1 MADTPLKSVRARK
14 IVRGETGSG
23 KNGEL
28 DLKVSVYKAG
38 LFNNK
43 RKVEVTDAS
52 GNKIPGKDP
61 IEYTTNGRYSDYEEI
76 DYIRDYLD
84 TQSKLGGSSAST
96 VINGKEVPVYQILQ
110 DPWES
115 GVPLIRDF
123 GYDPYFFNNGVK
135 VQIYWF
141 FEKKTPVGTYS
152 DVFDD
157 NKVKTRYKST
167 LIPDGGPEWCDPRER
182 EISRLERSSIIRGTF
197 SEFGGAFIKPNE
209 ITKFQ
214 IVKTVKLIMPDGKEY
229 GIAYL
234 PESERKSTR
243 EREID
248 ELVIMK
254 YSDKKR
260 YETIKEDEDTTDY
273 EYYRRDRDDWN
284 ILNNIK
290 ELYCLQLERNKFI
303 KNQYEYDLELC
314 KPDYESCKLIDFI
327 DPIDG
332 KKIEPEKN
340 PEPEKKS
347 IETTDGSKTNAT
359 GSKIKLNV
367 QIPNDFKV
375 SANKDMPTFQI
386 FVGDIPVTN
395 IYREEEYVS
404 EEDTLDEEFIEFNYN
419 EPNPNA
425 ADETEDPN
433 DPNRGSPDAEKDSTT
448 SNINQSNESTTSTST
463 STTSSTTKAP
473 GQVKTSDP
481 AKVKEALTEATQSTG
496 PGPGGKCARFTFNH
510 ANNFIRILLGKEPQG
525 AKNAAGGNANQEG
538 YHSAL
543 EKVGYKRTDQ
553 GTLSKKEIISYLN
566 KKDNWNIG
574 DVVAYWGVD
583 APSSELKNG
592 GVQYGHTQIF
602 TDGAHGT
609 NHLWTSDDVGNFKC
623 NFVYGKYQTDKW
635 RFIIFKS
642 PHTTDDG
649 KKKLGL
655 A

>member
-52 GNKIPGKDP
+52 GNKISGKDP

-84 TQSKLGGSSAST
+84 TQSKLSGSSPST

-123 GYDPYFFNNGVK
+123 SYDPYYFNNGVK

-141 FEKKTPVGTYS
+141 LKETNKFGTQSIQRYENNYYPEGGTEWSNPRGSSTSDLEK
-152 DVFDD
+152 D
-157 NKVKTRYKST
+157 
-167 LIPDGGPEWCDPRER
+167 E
-182 EISRLERSSIIRGTF
+182 IIRGTF
-197 SEFGGAFIKPNE
+197 SDITGAILPKK
-209 ITKFQ
+209 IRSIDIQ
-214 IVKTVKLIMPDGKEY
+214 KTIKLIMPNGNEY
-229 GIAYL
+229 GVGYI
-234 PESERKSTR
+234 PESERKLKSDRQYDDKGILKYNELKRLQDFKTESDTNDR
-243 EREID
+243 EYFQGD
-248 ELVIMK
+248 
-254 YSDKKR
+254 YSD
-260 YETIKEDEDTTDY
+260 
-273 EYYRRDRDDWN
+273 WN
-284 ILNNIK
+284 LLNFVK
-290 ELYCLQLERNKFI
+290 ELYCFQLQRNNFV
-303 KNQYEYDLELC
+303 KNQFDYDLELC

-340 PEPEKKS
+340 PEPEKKPV
-347 IETTDGSKTNAT
+347 ETTDGSKTNAT

-404 EEDTLDEEFIEFNYN
+404 EEDILDEEFIEFNYN

-425 ADETEDPN
+425 ANETEDPN

-481 AKVKEALTEATQSTG
+481 AKVKEALTEATKSTG

-525 AKNAAGGNANQEG
+525 SANAAGGNANQEG
-538 YHSAL
+538 YHKAL
-543 EKVGYKRTDQ
+543 EKMGYKREDQ
-553 GTLSKKEIISYLN
+553 GTLSKKEMISKLN
-566 KKDNWNIG
+566 SKSNWNIG
-574 DVVAYWGVD
+574 DVIAYWGI
-583 APSSELKNG
+583 SSEESEKG
-592 GVQYGHTQIF
+592 GVKYGHTQIF

-609 NHLWTSDDVGNFKC
+609 SHLWTSDDVGNFKC
-623 NFVYGKYQTDKW
+623 NFVYGKYSTDEW

-642 PHTTDDG
+642 PTTTEDG
-649 KKKLGL
+649 KKKMGL
-655 A
+655 S